1 MSQEGFTFGR
11 SAARYQRS
19 STVQYVT
26 RLCERPG
33 CSAPAA
39 VAYGM
44 EADRLLVW
52 LEIVPEGSAPVRSG
66 VLCRRHADAMVV
78 PRGWTLDD
86 RRESR
91 PRLFR
96 VADTTSAP
104 RPRGHREARQRSQG
118 SGDQLTFG
126 DEPIAAAAA
135 ALSPGDSDVVLA
147 PLPLTIDPVTG
158 GPRDDDTT
166 VITVGDIRPL
176 GELDPDET
184 QALPWRFKYDED
196 DDLGG
201 VLNTKSPLLSRAF
214 RGLKSSQP
222 D

>member
-1 MSQEGFTFGR
+1 
-11 SAARYQRS
+11 
-19 STVQYVT
+19 
-26 RLCERPG
+26 
-33 CSAPAA
+33 
-39 VAYGM
+39 M

-52 LEIVPEGSAPVRSG
+52 LEIVPEGAAPVRSG

-96 VADTTSAP
+96 VADTTAAP
-104 RPRGHREARQRSQG
+104 RPRGHREARQRSLG

-126 DEPIAAAAA
+126 DEPAEGAAGSDGGDIALVPANAA
-135 ALSPGDSDVVLA
+135 V
-147 PLPLTIDPVTG
+147 PLTIDPVTG
-158 GPRDDDTT
+158 EPRDDDTT